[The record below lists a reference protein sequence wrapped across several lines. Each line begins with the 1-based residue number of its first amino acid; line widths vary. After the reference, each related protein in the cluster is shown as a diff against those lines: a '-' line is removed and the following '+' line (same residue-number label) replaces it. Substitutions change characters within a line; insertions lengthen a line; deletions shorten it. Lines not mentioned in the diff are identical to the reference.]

1 MYVMLRAFT
10 LKMVKFAEAE
20 KRGRGGEGSDRRY
33 APVVMVERAK
43 MNRAMWESL
52 KAHIIRER
60 KRKKEEQEADAEEER
75 LRKERENRKKQH
87 AMTLEETREKLSQM
101 EQDLN
106 DLKNQKHQ
114 LFQDLKVVLNED
126 ATRKRAQQQQN
137 YLKESELM
145 AVHSYPHGTI
155 PLSGHP
161 QMLFQ
166 SNLVPGRGS
175 LPIHGYKVPPAQ
187 PQPLIPPGSL
197 KRSRTPSPPPQGGYQ
212 QIPYNFKNL
221 PAHAA
226 PSVPV
231 TLPTTKAG
239 SASNVYVAG
248 QAPYYHGSTQ
258 AHGSSSQY
266 QPTSQ
271 AVAYLPPAAPTHTNP
286 PTPSQPQQP
295 PTRDDKHL
303 QPVYMQSS
311 RAAHVATLHQ
321 PMDHKGKPGGS
332 SFLPPQE
339 GGQEK
344 YFQPTVRS
352 HLALHSGVLPVQQPH
367 PGGGKSGS
375 ITSGF
380 PVRTVPSS
388 QQPSPVVSSA
398 SHVSKPEAQPRSYNN
413 QPTSYSR
420 SYY

>member
-1 MYVMLRAFT
+1 MVTPPRLLSMGLKD
-10 LKMVKFAEAE
+10 KMVKFAEAE

-33 APVVMVERAK
+33 TPVVMVERAK
-43 MNRAMWESL
+43 MSRAMWESL
-52 KAHIIRER
+52 KAHIIRDR

-126 ATRKRAQQQQN
+126 ATRKRAQQQS

-155 PLSGHP
+155 PLGSHP

-166 SNLVPGRGS
+166 SNLIPGRGS

-187 PQPLIPPGSL
+187 PQPLVPQGSL
-197 KRSRTPSPPPQGGYQ
+197 KRTRTPSPQPPPQTGYQ

-221 PAHAA
+221 QGHPP

-231 TLPTTKAG
+231 TLPTT
-239 SASNVYVAG
+239 
-248 QAPYYHGSTQ
+248 T
-258 AHGSSSQY
+258 
-266 QPTSQ
+266 
-271 AVAYLPPAAPTHTNP
+271 THVP
-286 PTPSQPQQP
+286 
-295 PTRDDKHL
+295 
-303 QPVYMQSS
+303 
-311 RAAHVATLHQ
+311 TLHQ
-321 PMDHKGKPGGS
+321 SIDHKGKPGGS
-332 SFLPPQE
+332 SFLPPGE

-352 HLALHSGVLPVQQPH
+352 HLTLHSGVLPVQQPH

-380 PVRTVPSS
+380 PVRNAPPSS
-388 QQPSPVVSSA
+388 QQPPPVVSSA
-398 SHVSKPEAQPRSYNN
+398 AHVSKPEAQPRSYNN

-420 SYY
+420 YSY

>member
-1 MYVMLRAFT
+1 
-10 LKMVKFAEAE
+10 
-20 KRGRGGEGSDRRY
+20 
-33 APVVMVERAK
+33 
-43 MNRAMWESL
+43 
-52 KAHIIRER
+52 
-60 KRKKEEQEADAEEER
+60 
-75 LRKERENRKKQH
+75 
-87 AMTLEETREKLSQM
+87 MTLEETREKLSQM

-231 TLPTTKAG
+231 TLPTT
-239 SASNVYVAG
+239 
-248 QAPYYHGSTQ
+248 T
-258 AHGSSSQY
+258 
-266 QPTSQ
+266 
-271 AVAYLPPAAPTHTNP
+271 
-286 PTPSQPQQP
+286 
-295 PTRDDKHL
+295 
-303 QPVYMQSS
+303 
-311 RAAHVATLHQ
+311 AHVATLHQ

-388 QQPSPVVSSA
+388 QQPPPVVSSA

>member
-1 MYVMLRAFT
+1 MHSPTHNPIQKNKQPVQQEVIGLYKATPGLRGARSSACLRLFT
-10 LKMVKFAEAE
+10 DKMVKFAEAE

-43 MNRAMWESL
+43 MSRAMWESL
-52 KAHIIRER
+52 KAHIIRDR

-87 AMTLEETREKLSQM
+87 IMTLEETREKLSQM

-114 LFQDLKVVLNED
+114 LFQELKVVLNED

-137 YLKESELM
+137 YLKESELIP
-145 AVHSYPHGTI
+145 VHSYPHGTI
-155 PLSGHP
+155 PIGSHP

-175 LPIHGYKVPPAQ
+175 MPIHGYKVPQAQ

-197 KRSRTPSPPPQGGYQ
+197 KRSHSPSPPPQGSYQ
-212 QIPYNFKNL
+212 QMPYNFKNL
-221 PAHAA
+221 SGHPP

-231 TLPTTKAG
+231 TLPTTTTHV
-239 SASNVYVAG
+239 SA
-248 QAPYYHGSTQ
+248 
-258 AHGSSSQY
+258 
-266 QPTSQ
+266 
-271 AVAYLPPAAPTHTNP
+271 
-286 PTPSQPQQP
+286 
-295 PTRDDKHL
+295 
-303 QPVYMQSS
+303 
-311 RAAHVATLHQ
+311 LHQ

-332 SFLPPQE
+332 SFLPPGE

-380 PVRTVPSS
+380 PVRAAPPSS
-388 QQPSPVVSSA
+388 QQPPPVVSST
-398 SHVSKPEAQPRSYNN
+398 SHVSKPEAQPRSYSN
-413 QPTSYSR
+413 QPTYSR
-420 SYY
+420 PYY